1 MMWVDDRP
9 WIDVGQG
16 HRIWLAPDG
25 MVAAWEHPRGAVKPD
40 AFYASDMPSAHQHE
54 VAPVTPTTWSVV
66 CADPLT
72 LSPSLYCDP
81 ARGGCGAHGFVQDG
95 RWS

>member
-1 MMWVDDRP
+1 MWVDDRP

-25 MVAAWEHPRGAVKPD
+25 TVAAWEHPRGTGK
-40 AFYASDMPSAHQHE
+40 HE

-66 CADPLT
+66 CVDPLT

-81 ARGGCGAHGFVQDG
+81 ARGGCGAHGFVRDG